1 MDAALKRIMHKE
13 RGDGEER
20 VGDEMPRGLKVEED
34 ANQREIKILSS
45 WRAKH
50 FSHICLD
57 THKLTNETPFAIYR
71 PAV

>member
-34 ANQREIKILSS
+34 ANQRVI
-45 WRAKH
+45 
-50 FSHICLD
+50 
-57 THKLTNETPFAIYR
+57 
-71 PAV
+71 